1 VTLVNGAR
9 IGPYQIVSPLGAG
22 GMGEVY
28 RATDTVLKRQVALK
42 VLPPDVAGN
51 PDRVARFQREA
62 EVLASLNHPN
72 IGHLY
77 GIEKNEGV
85 LALVMELVEGPT
97 LADRIAQGPIPLEE
111 VLPIAKQIADAVEAA
126 HEQGII
132 HRDLKPANIKVRDDG
147 TVKVLD
153 FGLAKAMEAVPTSSS
168 PALLTN
174 SPTLTSPALM
184 TGVGALL
191 GTAAYMSPEQARG
204 KPADKRSDIWAFGC
218 VLYEMLTGRRAFPGD
233 DVAETLAAIVRGE
246 PDWSLLPADAS
257 PAVVLFLRRCLVKVP
272 RERLRDI
279 GDMRLALAGAF
290 DAGIAEPVPALRTS
304 WRRRLLGPT
313 TAAVV
318 AAAATLLA
326 ARQLWPTAEPHQA
339 TRFEYIFPEQP
350 QPVRAQSPF
359 VTISPD
365 GRTIAYQTAG
375 GLYVRSVGELSPP
388 RFVAG
393 SESAAVAPFF
403 SPDGQWVAYIA
414 NNGLKK
420 LPIDGGT
427 PTVVSAMP
435 AVSASWAADNTIL
448 FAGAEGIWR
457 VPANGGTP
465 ALLIRTAEGE
475 SMYGPQLLPGGEAV
489 LFSVTTDQS
498 PSRWT
503 RARVVAQ
510 VLTSG
515 TRTTLADN
523 GLEARYLPSGH
534 IVYVSGNRLWSMRFD
549 ARRLAVSGDATPVL
563 DNVDLPVGVRAA
575 GANYAVADNGTLIY
589 VPNQPR
595 MRSLAWIRRDGA
607 PGPALPAISPARYGD
622 PRLSPDAARA
632 LVTRDGD
639 IWIYELASG
648 RSSRVTRD
656 GVSEMGVWNPAGTE
670 VAFSSA
676 SAGNEEAWIAP
687 ADASAPPRQIT
698 HLGGQVHVD
707 SWSPDGRTLAV
718 HHHQGLDT
726 TMFMVPA
733 SGEGEPQ
740 PFAQGEAEAESA
752 QWSSDGRYVAYV
764 SADSGQR
771 EIYVR
776 PYPGPGSRVTV
787 SLDGGREPRWAANG
801 DLTYRSLS
809 GETMFAVTATTAP
822 TLALGTPVPLFRGR
836 FFVAPSG
843 SPRAQY
849 DLTRDGRSFLMLAP
863 ASASDALAER
873 PRIIVVQHWFSELG
887 R

>member
-1 VTLVNGAR
+1 MGA
-9 IGPYQIVSPLGAG
+9 
-22 GMGEVY
+22 VY
-28 RATDTVLKRQVALK
+28 RARDTKLGRDVALK
-42 VLPPDVAGN
+42 MLLPEVARD
-51 PDRVARFQREA
+51 PERLARFQREA
-62 EVLASLNHPN
+62 QVLAALNHPH
-72 IGHLY
+72 IAQIY
-77 GIEKNEGV
+77 GLEEQGPAGPFLV
-85 LALVMELVEGPT
+85 LELVEGPT
-97 LADRIAQGPIPLEE
+97 LADRIAQGPLPLDEA
-111 VLPIAKQIADAVEAA
+111 LPIARQIVEALEAA

-168 PALLTN
+168 RALLSN
-174 SPTLTSPALM
+174 APTLTSPALM

-233 DVAETLAAIVRGE
+233 DVTETLAAIVRDE
-246 PDWSLLPADAS
+246 PDWSQLPVGASPVVVSFLKRCVAKVPAD
-257 PAVVLFLRRCLVKVP
+257 
-272 RERLRDI
+272 RLRDI

-290 DAGIAEPVPALRTS
+290 DAAIAVSTRAPRQS
-304 WRRRLLGPT
+304 WWRRSLIPV
-313 TAAVV
+313 TAAVL
-318 AAAATLLA
+318 AAVATLLVT
-326 ARQLWPTAEPHQA
+326 RPWRPGAEPQQA

-375 GLYVRSVGELSPP
+375 GLYVRPVGELSPP

-420 LPIDGGT
+420 LPIGGGT
-427 PTVVSAMP
+427 PTVMSAMP
-435 AVSASWAADNTIL
+435 AVSASWTADNTIL
-448 FAGAEGIWR
+448 FAAAEGIWR
-457 VPANGGTP
+457 VSANGGTP

-515 TRTTLADN
+515 TRTTLADS

-549 ARRLAVSGDATPVL
+549 ARRLAVSGNATPVL

-607 PGPALPAISPARYGD
+607 PGPAPPAISPASYVD
-622 PRLSPDAARA
+622 PRLSLDAARA

-639 IWIYELASG
+639 IWIYDLASG

-676 SAGNEEAWIAP
+676 SAGN
-687 ADASAPPRQIT
+687 Q
-698 HLGGQVHVD
+698 
-707 SWSPDGRTLAV
+707 
-718 HHHQGLDT
+718 
-726 TMFMVPA
+726 
-733 SGEGEPQ
+733 
-740 PFAQGEAEAESA
+740 
-752 QWSSDGRYVAYV
+752 
-764 SADSGQR
+764 
-771 EIYVR
+771 
-776 PYPGPGSRVTV
+776 
-787 SLDGGREPRWAANG
+787 
-801 DLTYRSLS
+801 
-809 GETMFAVTATTAP
+809 
-822 TLALGTPVPLFRGR
+822 
-836 FFVAPSG
+836 
-843 SPRAQY
+843 
-849 DLTRDGRSFLMLAP
+849 
-863 ASASDALAER
+863 
-873 PRIIVVQHWFSELG
+873 
-887 R
+887 